1 MNWCHLLI
9 FYYFKFHI
17 TFFFFLYLFLY
28 FVLFIRSEEH
38 TSELQ
43 SRLHLVCR
51 LLLEKK
57 KHNTNIHLPHCL
69 DPCAVDPHPFVQTVA
84 LRLTACPSTHTSHSY
99 STPPIHLSYHSNIHS
114 PRY

>member
-57 KHNTNIHLPHCL
+57 KHDTNIRLPSGRAAGSSARAARL
-69 DPCAVDPHPFVQTVA
+69 RTVPGTTYQRHRP
-84 LRLTACPSTHTSHSY
+84 LLVCSMTHAQQLWS
-99 STPPIHLSYHSNIHS
+99 STPRASS
-114 PRY
+114 PSP